1 MGNGKGVAF
10 SCMATIETKIFHV
23 QALHY
28 SFLSNLISCHLE
40 QQSENSVIK
49 QATAMEEVLLFRVW
63 QRLKPNFS
71 TFVQCILLFL
81 SNLMSCRL
89 EE

>member
-1 MGNGKGVAF
+1 
-10 SCMATIETKIFHV
+10 MATIETKIFHV

-63 QRLKPNFS
+63 QRLKPKFS
-71 TFVQCILLFL
+71 TLLFSL
-81 SNLMSCRL
+81 LDNLISWFGKKKGMERVSL
-89 EE
+89 IQSHQ